1 MSLYLYFSPKSS
13 LSLRMNL
20 YLRFLP
26 KTSLYPR
33 MSLYLRFSQKNPH
46 YSLRMSLYQ
55 RFTPKKLR
63 FAEDMDAL
71 FLQGFLTIKLA
82 LNWII

>member
-1 MSLYLYFSPKSS
+1 MSLFLHFSPKSS
-13 LSLRMNL
+13 LSLRMTL

-26 KTSLYPR
+26 KTSFYPR
-33 MSLYLRFSQKNPH
+33 MSLYLRFSQKN
-46 YSLRMSLYQ
+46 SLISENESLPTFY
-55 RFTPKKLR
+55 TKKLR